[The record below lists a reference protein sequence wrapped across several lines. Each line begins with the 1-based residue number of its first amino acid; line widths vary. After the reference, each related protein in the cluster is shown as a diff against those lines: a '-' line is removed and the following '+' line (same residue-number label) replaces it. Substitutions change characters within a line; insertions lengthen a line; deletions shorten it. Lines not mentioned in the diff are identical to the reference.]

1 MRAETGLHPLD
12 ALEEH
17 LARWVSDGVVTAAE
31 AEAIRAEERA
41 LTPAPTER
49 SARVT
54 ESLGYLGGLL
64 VVVASL
70 LLVGR
75 VWSDLGVGARLGVVG
90 GAAVLLLGGGA
101 ALPAAR
107 SAASERVRSV
117 LWAMA
122 TATTA
127 FFVGLLGYEVLDVR
141 GADLGLTVA
150 SASAVLAAVLWFRL
164 RAFLQQAACFV
175 ALAGTAAAAL
185 LELPTDGANRPSVA
199 GLGIFGVGAVWN
211 VLALRDRLQHR
222 SAALALGS
230 AGTVLAAVMVANSG
244 WGHFVALA
252 IVLTLAAA
260 GVVVSQTVVL
270 AAGALGILLV
280 LPPVVND
287 WFPGAVAAPLA
298 LLVSGALLVLVAL
311 RALRSRG

>member
-1 MRAETGLHPLD
+1 MRADTELVPLD
-12 ALEEH
+12 GLEAH

-31 AEAIRAEERA
+31 AEAIRAEEQA
-41 LTPAPTER
+41 LAPAPTER
-49 SARVT
+49 NARVT

-75 VWSDLGVGARLGVVG
+75 VWPDLGLGARLGVVG

-107 SAASERVRSV
+107 SDASERLRSV
-117 LWAMA
+117 LGAMA

-127 FFVGLLGYEVLDVR
+127 FFVGLLGHEVLDLR
-141 GADLGLTVA
+141 DADLGLVVT
-150 SASAVLAAVLWFRL
+150 SASAVVAGVLWFRL
-164 RAFLQQAACFV
+164 RAVLQQAACFA
-175 ALAGTAAAAL
+175 ALSGTAAAAL
-185 LELPTDGANRPSVA
+185 LELPTHGANRPSVA
-199 GLGIFGVGAVWN
+199 GLGVLVVGALWLL
-211 VLALRDRLQHR
+211 LALRDRLQHR
-222 SAALALGS
+222 PAALALGS
-230 AGTVLAAVMVANSG
+230 AGAVVAAVTVATSG

-252 IVLTLAAA
+252 VVAALAAA
-260 GVVVSQTVVL
+260 GRVVGETVML
-270 AAGALGILLV
+270 AAGAIGILLV
-280 LPPVVND
+280 LPPVMND

-311 RALRSRG
+311 RALRARG